1 MQSDTS
7 LCSHRGD
14 RSRLPR
20 LPWPPRPVSLLGADH
35 LHAEEQCVHAR
46 ACGCVRVRA
55 WGGGGLVVGQVTW
68 PHVLFEFVRVRV
80 YQLTSYGK

>member
-1 MQSDTS
+1 M
-7 LCSHRGD
+7 R
-14 RSRLPR
+14 
-20 LPWPPRPVSLLGADH
+20 
-35 LHAEEQCVHAR
+35 
-46 ACGCVRVRA
+46 VRVSACVCMRA

>member
-35 LHAEEQCVHAR
+35 LHAEGQCVHAR
-46 ACGCVRVRA
+46 ACECVRVRA
-55 WGGGGLVVGQVTW
+55 WGGRGLGGWTSDVA
-68 PHVLFEFVRVRV
+68 HVLFEFVRVRV